1 MDFPSGPL
9 DIYRQKAS
17 FSWKEMLNFME
28 GEDIQAF
35 KVPSSKFSCYHGS
48 PEVFYSFHVPQRH
61 IFRTLENDPLFARRP
76 GEDLPLDRMRELTFL
91 RYERW
96 RMSVQVL
103 CVCVENQG
111 RAAPAQGEEALLL

>member
-28 GEDIQAF
+28 GKDIQAF

-48 PEVFYSFHVPQRH
+48 PEVFIPSMCHSDTSSEPW
-61 IFRTLENDPLFARRP
+61 RTTRC
-76 GEDLPLDRMRELTFL
+76 
-91 RYERW
+91 
-96 RMSVQVL
+96 S
-103 CVCVENQG
+103 
-111 RAAPAQGEEALLL
+111 PAGLAKTCPWTG